1 MAFARR
7 LPYQQNREWRK
18 IRTALQQIRLT
29 GFSKS
34 YPTQV
39 LAVAALCIAAYAC
52 CLNNGFISD
61 DYENLRLAE
70 GLKSDFWYLL
80 KAPAWNFRMTS
91 FLAYAMLDRLFA
103 QHSEFF
109 YAANI
114 FLHFINCLLLWKL
127 LLVLGRPAGEAYLAA
142 ILFAVF
148 QAPQEGVMWIAA
160 MNETLFGSFVLST
173 LVLWFRGHYLVS
185 AIFLLLALFSKESAA
200 IAVLVIPLIRRQR
213 DEKVLTPQMIPLIVP
228 ILIFIAVFLW
238 SLPAN
243 GMIQHGV
250 YQIGPHAAFVVGRTL
265 HLLFRP
271 SFYVLVGLL
280 AAMRQ
285 WHSLGPLPKFVLW
298 IVVPILPYSFLTYSP
313 YIPSRQLY
321 MSSMVVVSVLAYLIR
336 ECRQPRIQ
344 LALVIAFIAYNI
356 SYMWIRKDPEF
367 ESRAAPT
374 TELLGLLK
382 SHQPAPILLERF
394 PYANYGIAKDVSR
407 VAPGWTRDLIHVN
420 ESPESCRDCVTLR
433 WDAGS
438 KKYTGQ
444 WNQGAAID

>member
-1 MAFARR
+1 M
-7 LPYQQNREWRK
+7 
-18 IRTALQQIRLT
+18 RLT

-34 YPTQV
+34 YTTQV
-39 LAVAALCIAAYAC
+39 LALAALCVAAYAC

-70 GLKSDFWYLL
+70 GLKSDFWYLFKL
-80 KAPAWNFRMTS
+80 PPLNFRMTS
-91 FLAYAMLDRLFA
+91 FLAYAMLDRVFA
-103 QHSEFF
+103 QHYEFF
-109 YAANI
+109 YTANI

-160 MNETLFGSFVLST
+160 MNETLLGSFVLST

-185 AIFLLLALFSKESAA
+185 AIFLLLAFFSKESAA

-213 DEKVLTPQMIPLIVP
+213 GEKVLTPQMIPLIVP

-250 YQIGPHAAFVVGRTL
+250 YQVGPHAALVVGRTL

-285 WHSLGPLPKFVLW
+285 WHSLRPLPKFVLW

-321 MSSMVVVSVLAYLIR
+321 MSSMVLVSVLAYLIR

-356 SYMWIRKDPEF
+356 SYMWIRNDPEF

>member
-1 MAFARR
+1 
-7 LPYQQNREWRK
+7 
-18 IRTALQQIRLT
+18 
-29 GFSKS
+29 
-34 YPTQV
+34 
-39 LAVAALCIAAYAC
+39 
-52 CLNNGFISD
+52 
-61 DYENLRLAE
+61 
-70 GLKSDFWYLL
+70 
-80 KAPAWNFRMTS
+80 MTS
-91 FLAYAMLDRLFA
+91 FLAYAMLDRVFA
-103 QHSEFF
+103 QHYEFF
-109 YAANI
+109 YTANI

-160 MNETLFGSFVLST
+160 MNETLLGLFVLST
-173 LVLWFRGHYLVS
+173 LVLWFRGHYLIS
-185 AIFLLLALFSKESAA
+185 AIFLLLALFSKESAF
-200 IAVLVIPLIRRQR
+200 IALLIIPLFRWQR
-213 DEKVLTPQMIPLIVP
+213 GEKILAPQMIPLLVP

-250 YQIGPHAAFVVGRTL
+250 YQVGPHAALIVGRTL

-285 WHSLGPLPKFVLW
+285 WHSLRPLPKFVLW
-298 IVVPILPYSFLTYSP
+298 IVFPILPYSFLTYSP

-321 MSSMVVVSVLAYLIR
+321 MSSMVLVAVLAYLIR

-356 SYMWIRKDPEF
+356 GYIWIRKDPEF

-374 TELLGLLK
+374 TQLLALLK
-382 SHQPAPILLERF
+382 SHPPAPILLERF
-394 PYANYGIAKDVSR
+394 PYANYAIAKDVSR

-420 ESPESCRDCVTLR
+420 ELPESCRDCVTLS

-438 KKYTGQ
+438 KKYAGL
-444 WNQGAAID
+444 WE

>member
-1 MAFARR
+1 V
-7 LPYQQNREWRK
+7 QD
-18 IRTALQQIRLT
+18 RLT

-70 GLKSDFWYLL
+70 GLKSDFWYLFKSPPL
-80 KAPAWNFRMTS
+80 NFRMTS
-91 FLAYAMLDRLFA
+91 FLAYAMLDHLFA

-109 YAANI
+109 YTANI

-160 MNETLFGSFVLST
+160 MNETLLGSFVLST

-213 DEKVLTPQMIPLIVP
+213 GEKVLTPQMIPLLVP
-228 ILIFIAVFLW
+228 IFTFIAVFLW

-250 YQIGPHAAFVVGRTL
+250 YQVGPHAALVVGRTL

-285 WHSLGPLPKFVLW
+285 WHSLRPLPKFVLW

-336 ECRQPRIQ
+336 ECRQPQIE
-344 LALVIAFIAYNI
+344 LALVITFIAYNI

-394 PYANYGIAKDVSR
+394 PYANYGISKDVSR

-420 ESPESCRDCVTLR
+420 EPPESCRDCVTLR

-438 KKYTGQ
+438 KKYTGI
-444 WNQGAAID
+444 WRE